1 MTAGAKTG
9 SDKKIRKKFFYGVFI
24 SSNQAFQILV
34 YENLY
39 TIYTNKFDR
48 FLQISERRTYLF

>member
-9 SDKKIRKKFFYGVFI
+9 SDKKIRKKFFYGVSI
-24 SSNQAFQILV
+24 SCNQAFLILV

-39 TIYTNKFDR
+39 TIYANKFGR
-48 FLQISERRTYLF
+48 FLQISGRRTYMF